1 MTKKNFSYLKNLLL
15 WRILS
20 SVIITVNYV
29 LIGNRKVR
37 VMLYRVV
44 ISQVWTIFYLRT
56 SCYFQ
61 CSFASLAKRG
71 SQVVPLAVTFILPFL
86 KAASFSALKAIQ
98 TETILRNLRQP
109 NCHIKF
115 FSTFMIII
123 LCLCSQSILNAAIL
137 RYYSNTKVNF

>member
-1 MTKKNFSYLKNLLL
+1 M
-15 WRILS
+15 
-20 SVIITVNYV
+20 
-29 LIGNRKVR
+29 
-37 VMLYRVV
+37 
-44 ISQVWTIFYLRT
+44 
-56 SCYFQ
+56 
-61 CSFASLAKRG
+61 
-71 SQVVPLAVTFILPFL
+71 VPLAVTFILPFL